1 MKILSLGQR
10 QLSPIVHPLAL
21 GVLWGSEAASAAPGQ
36 TLEIPKICTKR
47 SRFQR
52 VAEHV
57 ASKYR
62 SKLAIFWIRQAWYR
76 SIQKTKVQFRQS
88 NFGLLY
94 FGHLSD
100 SRSLFAWL
108 YSMSALS
115 CFMHWFIQCK
125 DVTMSRCHDVVPFLS
140 FFHSHH
146 VTGTSSPGQS
156 GSITLDANGGAQALH
171 HMGRAWTETKLKAS
185 HDNWNIL
192 KSFAIFCDQPVLW

>member
-1 MKILSLGQR
+1 MGFRSSIC
-10 QLSPIVHPLAL
+10 
-21 GVLWGSEAASAAPGQ
+21 GSWS

-100 SRSLFAWL
+100 SRCLCLLGFTPCQHFRVLCTDSF
-108 YSMSALS
+108 SAR
-115 CFMHWFIQCK
+115 
-125 DVTMSRCHDVVPFLS
+125 MSRCHDVVPFLS